1 MIFQGGG
8 WGGGSDPLSPFWISH
23 STFEHQFSVQ
33 QCKLDLIGGSYM
45 NSKVLLNLF
54 SQLKKS
60 ARLAEF
66 NKFNSTEAMYLSQ
79 DSKST

>member
-1 MIFQGGG
+1 
-8 WGGGSDPLSPFWISH
+8 
-23 STFEHQFSVQ
+23 
-33 QCKLDLIGGSYM
+33 M
-45 NSKVLLNLF
+45 NMKVLLNLF

-66 NKFNSTEAMYLSQ
+66 YKFNNTETMHLSQ